1 MAGFIRRYGFFPGA
15 ETIALI
21 EGVVIVDLPPPGAV
35 NGVGVG
41 TTAIV
46 GEFTDVSSA
55 ILASSTGVIT
65 SKHKP
70 VEVVSAQDMLN
81 KTGGFDST
89 LGKFGAE
96 MGNGFV
102 AVRNKKFSR
111 LILQAVNL
119 ASALGVRLFR
129 QLPTNVSLTSA
140 EPVVPMQS
148 ALISAGTEFKS
159 GASRARV
166 AKRLQFAE
174 DAAFAS
180 GIDAAVTPTGLP
192 AATQNVVSAGSD
204 FVAAAVAVG
213 DAVVLDRLAPSPTA
227 LTVLMLIGDL
237 TATVASTAGFPATG
251 VILVESEYMT
261 YTGVTST
268 SFTGLVRGALGSAAA
283 GHANSLP
290 VAGITNGGTY
300 RVTAIVGATTLTVE
314 KLDGTNFTLTDW
326 IAATAKPFR
335 VHVAR
340 TIDTVNQN
348 FALASTAAYVVPC
361 RALDAT
367 IANATT
373 VSPTITPPTATQTT
387 WDPLSGLKMQTHPT
401 APGLE
406 YTAAVQGVNASNSAS
421 MDAVYVA
428 AIEAFLGQEL
438 PEREVNIILSARSS
452 TVINN
457 KLKSHVLDSSGLGV
471 GRVAVISPSLSVQ
484 DTATA
489 IGDTAPGVGANR
501 SERVFYSWPGALTY
515 VPEAVNIN
523 IAKADSGVTSTGII
537 DVPGNGWLAAVCS
550 NLPPERNPGQ
560 AAEPV
565 PTVMAP
571 VLGIQRGVSALTM
584 TDYINLRA
592 KGICGLRID
601 KTSGPIFQSGVTT
614 SLIAGTKNINRR
626 RMADFIE
633 DSLANRLVQLSKLP
647 LTNAFKDAAV
657 IEVVAFLDELLSPN
671 NAAAQRI
678 NNYEVDTK
686 SGNTPELEA
695 KGIYVIIVRVRTLAT
710 ADFIV
715 VQAEIG
721 EGVVITRAA

>member
-1 MAGFIRRYGFFPGA
+1 MAGFVRRYGFFPGA

-41 TTAIV
+41 TTGII

-55 ILASSTGVIT
+55 ILVSSTGGIS

-70 VEVVSAQDMLN
+70 VEVVSAQDMIN

-119 ASALGVRLFR
+119 ASALGTRLFR
-129 QLPTNVSLTSA
+129 QLPTNVSLISA
-140 EPVVPMQS
+140 EPIVTMQS
-148 ALISAGTEFKS
+148 AVLTAGTEFKS
-159 GASRARV
+159 GASRARI
-166 AKRLQFAE
+166 AKRLGFTD
-174 DAAFAS
+174 DAAYAS
-180 GIDAAVTPTGLP
+180 GIDMATTPTGLP

-204 FVAAAVAVG
+204 FVTAAVAVG
-213 DAVVLDRLAPSPTA
+213 DVVVLDRLAPSPTA

-237 TATVASTAGFPATG
+237 TATVVSTAGFPATG

-261 YTGVTST
+261 YTGITST
-268 SFTGLVRGALGSAAA
+268 SFTGLARAQLGSAAA
-283 GHANSLP
+283 AHANLLP

-300 RVTAIVGATTLTVE
+300 RVTAIVGATTLTIE
-314 KLDGTNFTLTDW
+314 KQDGTNFTQTDW
-326 IAATAKPFR
+326 IATTAKPFR

-340 TIDTVNQN
+340 TADTGGA
-348 FALASTAAYVVPC
+348 FALASTASYVVPA
-361 RALDAT
+361 RPLDAT

-373 VSPTITPPTATQTT
+373 VSPTITPTAATQTT
-387 WDPLSGLKMQTHPT
+387 WDPLSGLKLRTHPT

-406 YTAAVQGVNASNSAS
+406 YTAAIQGVNPANSAS
-421 MDAVYVA
+421 TDALYTS
-428 AIEAFLGQEL
+428 AIDAFLGQEL
-438 PEREVNIILSARSS
+438 PEREVSILLTARTSA
-452 TVINN
+452 VINN
-457 KLKSHVLDSSGLGV
+457 KMKSHVLTASELGV
-471 GRVAVISPSLSVQ
+471 GRLAVVSPTLTSV
-484 DTATA
+484 DTSVVIA
-489 IGDTAPGVGANR
+489 DTAPGVGANR
-501 SERVFYSWPGALTY
+501 DERVLYSWPGAVTY
-515 VPEAVNIN
+515 IPEAVNVN
-523 IAKADSGVTSTGII
+523 IAKADGSGNTLDGIV

-560 AAEPV
+560 AAPPV
-565 PTVMAP
+565 PGVLAP

-584 TDYINLRA
+584 ADYINLRA

-601 KTSGPIFQSGVTT
+601 RTSGPIFQSGVTS
-614 SLIAGTKNINRR
+614 SLISGQKNINRR

-633 DSLANRLVQLSKLP
+633 DSLAQRLVQFAKLP
-647 LTNAFKDAAV
+647 LTNSLKDAAAGETV
-657 IEVVAFLDELLSPN
+657 DFMDELLSPN
-671 NAAAQRI
+671 NPAAQRI
-678 NNYEVDTK
+678 NNYEIDTK

-695 KGIYVIIVRVRTLAT
+695 KGIFVLITRVRTLAT

-715 VQAEIG
+715 IQAEIG
-721 EGVVITRAA
+721 EGVVITSTL